1 MNILVV
7 QNKKD
12 NAFLRKKIPPVELK
26 KETKKSL
33 KELIRIMRQVM
44 RRANGIGLSANQIGV
59 AKRIFVAEVPDENNR
74 MKFYAFLNP
83 EIVKVAGEKK
93 LLEEGCLSVPGE
105 YGLVERSY
113 RVTLEGYTIE
123 GKKIKV
129 KAWGLLA
136 HVFQHEVD
144 HLNGKLFIDKAK
156 EVRKV
161 KSKK

>member
-1 MNILVV
+1 MIYLAS
-7 QNKKD
+7 NKKEE
-12 NAFLRKKIPPVELK
+12 AFLRKKVPAVDLR

-33 KELIRIMRQVM
+33 KELVKTMRQVM
-44 RRANGIGLSANQIGV
+44 KKASGIGLSANQIGV
-59 AKRIFVAEVPDENNR
+59 AKRLFVAGVPDEKAQ

-83 EIVKVAGEKK
+83 EIVKTAGEKK
-93 LLEEGCLSVPGE
+93 ILEEGCLSVPGE

-123 GKKIKV
+123 GKKVRV

-144 HLNGKLFIDKAK
+144 HLNGKLFIDRAK
-156 EVRKV
+156 ERFKTEA
-161 KSKK
+161 KK